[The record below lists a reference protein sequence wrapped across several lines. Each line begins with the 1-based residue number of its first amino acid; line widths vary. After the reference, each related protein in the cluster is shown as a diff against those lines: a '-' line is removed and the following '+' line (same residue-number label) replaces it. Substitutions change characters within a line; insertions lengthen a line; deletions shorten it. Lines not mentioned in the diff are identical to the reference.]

1 MSYIVVINGVRK
13 DCEKIERSDLLQASL
28 VIQVEN
34 AFGKVIKN
42 RLTAVNG
49 TITQEYIAKLT
60 EYHINYYRTEMRE
73 SAGIH
78 FVDSHYFPPPL
89 QLYTGPTITA
99 RFSSLSPFQIL
110 EKNKSNIQ
118 NIGRNPPSF
127 VVSPGGNID
136 PRFYPTLAKM
146 VEQTDV
152 LNKKVL
158 SNEEIVSMI
167 KIQIENI
174 VVPTGKQYTP
184 RRIR

>member
-60 EYHINYYRTEMRE
+60 EYHINDYRTEMRE
-73 SAGIH
+73 LNGIH
-78 FVDSHYFPPPL
+78 FTDTPKWL
-89 QLYTGPTITA
+89 TKQADELYAEPWFTM
-99 RFSSLSPFQIL
+99 RFNSPELCL
-110 EKNKSNIQ
+110 EKNKKTIQ
-118 NIGRNPPSF
+118 DLGKNPPVF